1 MTKLATYL
9 ENKIWYLLLF
19 TVAVIPLE
27 QEFTSL
33 CVAVTF
39 ICAAIVA
46 QVKGR
51 VRHSCVLRSWQ
62 QGALYALLAIAFV
75 SIYFSLDRFL
85 SFWNFVYVVG
95 QYAALVFVLLRYG
108 IGENEKLSLNDVKC
122 QTENVAFEAKNVKCR
137 ADAVEVETK
146 NVTSLCDNVNCTEEN
161 VSKLVH
167 SNAGW
172 KQKLCALWQRFEAL
186 PRPLQ
191 LIGAF
196 LGVSLIVSTIGIAQK
211 VFGVTAEGIW
221 VDPAQFP
228 DIKVRVFSTLVNPN
242 ILAGYLVLVI
252 AYSTAF
258 FNQTKAYKKWRLAFL
273 GTGLLAALCLLYTY
287 SRGNWVA
294 CAVMLLAFC
303 VLFCRKAFIPILG
316 GGAAALAVGG
326 QAVLHRLE
334 LIQGGYGG
342 DTSIALRM
350 AYLKSTKWII
360 EEFPWGVG
368 WYGYRFVYP
377 TYNFYLAD
385 KSVIMYHCHNIFLN
399 VLAELGWHGLAVF
412 LVIWFGI
419 FLPAGWKLAYHGR
432 SLWLKAMGRGYVLAT
447 VGIIVGGL
455 TDHVYFNTQMG
466 LLFWTLGILTM
477 ICAKL
482 NEEK

>member
-1 MTKLATYL
+1 M
-9 ENKIWYLLLF
+9 LLF

-27 QEFTSL
+27 QEFTSF
-33 CVAVTF
+33 CVGVTF

-46 QVKGR
+46 HVRGR
-51 VRHSCVLRSWQ
+51 GSQPCVLRTWQ
-62 QGALYALLAIAFV
+62 QGALYVLLTISAA
-75 SIYFSLDRFL
+75 SIYFSMDRFL
-85 SFWNFVYVVG
+85 SFWNWVYVVG
-95 QYAALVFVLLRYG
+95 QYAALVFVLLRYASVVDSEKCAVAD
-108 IGENEKLSLNDVKC
+108 IEQNACCTKPLSMQEKLL
-122 QTENVAFEAKNVKCR
+122 
-137 ADAVEVETK
+137 
-146 NVTSLCDNVNCTEEN
+146 L
-161 VSKLVH
+161 
-167 SNAGW
+167 
-172 KQKLCALWQRFEAL
+172 LWQRFCCL

-196 LGVSLIVSTIGIAQK
+196 LGVSLLVSMIGLAQK
-211 VFGVTAEGIW
+211 FFGVTAEGIW
-221 VDPAQFP
+221 VDPKQFP

-316 GGAAALAVGG
+316 GGAAVLATGG
-326 QAVLHRLE
+326 TAVLHRLAS
-334 LIQGGYGG
+334 IQGGYGG

-360 EEFPWGVG
+360 EEFPLGVG

-399 VLAELGWHGLAVF
+399 IWAELGAHGLLAF
-412 LVIWFGI
+412 LVVWWGI
-419 FLPAGWKLAYHGR
+419 FLPAAWKLAYHGR

-466 LLFWTLGILTM
+466 LCFWTLGGLTM
-477 ICAKL
+477 LCKKL
-482 NEEK
+482 NEEDD

>member
-1 MTKLATYL
+1 MIKLATYL
-9 ENKIWYLLLF
+9 ENKIWYMLLF

-27 QEFTSL
+27 QEFTSF
-33 CVAVTF
+33 CVGVTF

-46 QVKGR
+46 HVKGR
-51 VRHSCVLRSWQ
+51 GSQPCVLRPWQ
-62 QGALYALLAIAFV
+62 QGALYVLLAISAA
-75 SIYFSLDRFL
+75 SIYFSMDRFL
-85 SFWNFVYVVG
+85 SFWNWVYVVG
-95 QYAALVFVLLRYG
+95 QYAALVFVLLRYASVADS
-108 IGENEKLSLNDVKC
+108 EKCAAESDEQNACCTKQLSMQEKLL
-122 QTENVAFEAKNVKCR
+122 
-137 ADAVEVETK
+137 
-146 NVTSLCDNVNCTEEN
+146 L
-161 VSKLVH
+161 
-167 SNAGW
+167 
-172 KQKLCALWQRFEAL
+172 LWQRFGCL

-196 LGVSLIVSTIGIAQK
+196 LGVSLLVSVIGLEQK
-211 VFGVTAEGIW
+211 IFGVTAEGIW
-221 VDPAQFP
+221 VDPKQFP

-258 FNQTKAYKKWRLAFL
+258 FNQTKAYKKWRLTFL
-273 GTGLLAALCLLYTY
+273 VTGLLAALCLLYTY

-316 GGAAALAVGG
+316 GGAAVLATGG
-326 QAVLHRLE
+326 TAVLHRLAS
-334 LIQGGYGG
+334 IQGGYGG

-360 EEFPWGVG
+360 EEFPLGVG

-399 VLAELGWHGLAVF
+399 IWAELGAHGLLAF
-412 LVIWFGI
+412 LVVWWGI
-419 FLPAGWKLAYHGR
+419 FLPAAWRLAYHGR

-466 LLFWTLGILTM
+466 LCFWTLGILTI
-477 ICAKL
+477 ICARM
-482 NEEK
+482 NEHEQ

>member
-9 ENKIWYLLLF
+9 ENKIWYMLLF

-27 QEFTSL
+27 QEFTSF
-33 CVAVTF
+33 CVGVTF

-46 QVKGR
+46 HVRGR
-51 VRHSCVLRSWQ
+51 GSKTCVLRPWQ
-62 QGALYALLAIAFV
+62 QGALYVLLAISAA
-75 SIYFSLDRFL
+75 SIYFSMDRFL
-85 SFWNFVYVVG
+85 SFWNWVYVVG
-95 QYAALVFVLLRYG
+95 QYAALVFVLLRYASVVDSEKCAVAD
-108 IGENEKLSLNDVKC
+108 IEQNACCTKQLPMQEKLL
-122 QTENVAFEAKNVKCR
+122 
-137 ADAVEVETK
+137 
-146 NVTSLCDNVNCTEEN
+146 L
-161 VSKLVH
+161 
-167 SNAGW
+167 
-172 KQKLCALWQRFEAL
+172 LWQRFGCL

-196 LGVSLIVSTIGIAQK
+196 LGVSLLVSMIGLAQK
-211 VFGVTAEGIW
+211 IFGVTAEGIW
-221 VDPAQFP
+221 VDPKQFP

-316 GGAAALAVGG
+316 GGAAVLATGG
-326 QAVLHRLE
+326 TAVLHRLAS
-334 LIQGGYGG
+334 IQGGYGG

-360 EEFPWGVG
+360 EEFPLGVG

-399 VLAELGWHGLAVF
+399 IWAELGAHGLLAF
-412 LVIWFGI
+412 LVVWWGI
-419 FLPAGWKLAYHGR
+419 FLPAAWRLAYHGR

-466 LLFWTLGILTM
+466 LCFWTLGGLTM
-477 ICAKL
+477 LCKKL
-482 NEEK
+482 NEEDD

>member
-1 MTKLATYL
+1 MTKLAIYL
-9 ENKIWYLLLF
+9 KNKIWYMLLF

-27 QEFTSL
+27 QEFTSF
-33 CVAVTF
+33 CVGVTF

-46 QVKGR
+46 HVRGR
-51 VRHSCVLRSWQ
+51 GSQPCVLRPWQ
-62 QGALYALLAIAFV
+62 QGALYVLLAISAI
-75 SIYFSLDRFL
+75 SIYFSMDRFL
-85 SFWNFVYVVG
+85 SFWNWVYVVG
-95 QYAALVFVLLRYG
+95 QYAALVFVLLRYASVVDSEKC
-108 IGENEKLSLNDVKC
+108 IAESDEQNACCTKQLSMQEKLL
-122 QTENVAFEAKNVKCR
+122 
-137 ADAVEVETK
+137 
-146 NVTSLCDNVNCTEEN
+146 L
-161 VSKLVH
+161 
-167 SNAGW
+167 
-172 KQKLCALWQRFEAL
+172 LWQRFGCL

-196 LGVSLIVSTIGIAQK
+196 LGVSLLVSVIGLAQK
-211 VFGVTAEGIW
+211 LFGVTAEGIW
-221 VDPAQFP
+221 VDPKQFP

-316 GGAAALAVGG
+316 GGAAVLATGG
-326 QAVLHRLE
+326 TAVLHRLAS
-334 LIQGGYGG
+334 IQGGYGG

-360 EEFPWGVG
+360 EEFPLGVG

-399 VLAELGWHGLAVF
+399 IWAELGAHGLLAF
-412 LVIWFGI
+412 LIVWWGI
-419 FLPAGWKLAYHGR
+419 FLPAAWRLAYHGR

-466 LLFWTLGILTM
+466 LCFWTLGILTI
-477 ICAKL
+477 ICARM
-482 NEEK
+482 NEND

>member
-9 ENKIWYLLLF
+9 ENKIWYMLLF

-27 QEFTSL
+27 QEFTSFY
-33 CVAVTF
+33 VAVTF
-39 ICAAIVA
+39 ICAALVA
-46 QVKGR
+46 HVKGR
-51 VRHSCVLRSWQ
+51 GARADVLRPWQ
-62 QGALYALLAIAFV
+62 QGALYALLAITFV

-95 QYAALVFVLLRYG
+95 QYAALSFVLLRYG
-108 IGENEKLSLNDVKC
+108 AARSEQFAEAGREKRLLAAKGEAGIKQRL
-122 QTENVAFEAKNVKCR
+122 
-137 ADAVEVETK
+137 
-146 NVTSLCDNVNCTEEN
+146 LC
-161 VSKLVH
+161 
-167 SNAGW
+167 
-172 KQKLCALWQRFEAL
+172 LWQRFSAL

-196 LGVSLIVSTIGIAQK
+196 LGVSLLVSAIGIAQK

-221 VDPAQFP
+221 VDPKQFP

-287 SRGNWVA
+287 SRGNWIA

-316 GGAAALAVGG
+316 GGAAALALGG
-326 QAVLHRLE
+326 TAVLHRLE
-334 LIQGGYGG
+334 SIQGGYGG

-399 VLAELGWHGLAVF
+399 VLAELGWQGLLVF
-412 LVIWFGI
+412 LLIWFGI
-419 FLPAGWKLAYHGR
+419 FFPAGWRLAYKGR

-447 VGIIVGGL
+447 VGIIIGGL

-477 ICAKL
+477 LCARL
-482 NEEK
+482 NEEEK

>member
-1 MTKLATYL
+1 MIQLANYL
-9 ENKIWYLLLF
+9 EPKIWYMLLF

-39 ICAAIVA
+39 ICAALVA
-46 QVKGR
+46 HVKGR
-51 VRHSCVLRSWQ
+51 GDAPCVLKKWQ
-62 QGALYALLAIAFV
+62 QGALYVLFAISAA

-85 SFWNFVYVVG
+85 SFWNWVYVVG
-95 QYAALVFVLLRYG
+95 QYAALLFVLLRYG
-108 IGENEKLSLNDVKC
+108 MGSGHGSAASEKSL
-122 QTENVAFEAKNVKCR
+122 EP
-137 ADAVEVETK
+137 DAACT
-146 NVTSLCDNVNCTEEN
+146 VTSDVASSNEN
-161 VSKLVH
+161 NFRAQDTCL
-167 SNAGW
+167 
-172 KQKLCALWQRFEAL
+172 ALWQRFSAL

-196 LGVSLIVSTIGIAQK
+196 LAVSLVVSAIGLAQK
-211 VFGVTAEGIW
+211 LFGVTAEGIW
-221 VDPAQFP
+221 VDPKQFP

-252 AYSTAF
+252 AYATAF

-273 GTGLLAALCLLYTY
+273 ATGLLAALCLLYTY

-294 CAVMLLAFC
+294 CAVLLLAFC
-303 VLFCRKAFIPILG
+303 VLFCRKAFIPIVG
-316 GGAAALAVGG
+316 GGAAVLASGG
-326 QAVLHRLE
+326 TAVLHRLE
-334 LIQGGYGG
+334 SIQGGYGG

-360 EEFPWGVG
+360 EEFPLGVG

-399 VLAELGWHGLAVF
+399 VWAELGLHGLLAF
-412 LVIWFGI
+412 LVVWLGI

-466 LLFWTLGILTM
+466 LLFWTLGALTLL
-477 ICAKL
+477 CARM
-482 NEEK
+482 NEGE

>member
-1 MTKLATYL
+1 MTKLANYL
-9 ENKIWYLLLF
+9 ENKIWYMLLF

-27 QEFTSL
+27 QEFTSF
-33 CVAVTF
+33 CVGVTF

-46 QVKGR
+46 HVRGR
-51 VRHSCVLRSWQ
+51 GSQPCVLRPWQ
-62 QGALYALLAIAFV
+62 QGALYVLLAISAV
-75 SIYFSLDRFL
+75 SIYFSMDRFL
-85 SFWNFVYVVG
+85 SFWNWVYVVG
-95 QYAALVFVLLRYG
+95 QYAALVFVLLRYASVADSDRCAV
-108 IGENEKLSLNDVKC
+108 ESDEQNTCCTKQLSMQEKLL
-122 QTENVAFEAKNVKCR
+122 
-137 ADAVEVETK
+137 
-146 NVTSLCDNVNCTEEN
+146 L
-161 VSKLVH
+161 
-167 SNAGW
+167 
-172 KQKLCALWQRFEAL
+172 LWQRFGCL

-196 LGVSLIVSTIGIAQK
+196 LGVSLLVSVIGLAQK
-211 VFGVTAEGIW
+211 LFGVTAEGIW
-221 VDPAQFP
+221 VDPKQFP

-258 FNQTKAYKKWRLAFL
+258 FNQTKAHKKWRLAFL

-316 GGAAALAVGG
+316 GGAAVLATGG
-326 QAVLHRLE
+326 TAVLHRLAS
-334 LIQGGYGG
+334 IQGGYGG

-360 EEFPWGVG
+360 EEFPLGVG

-399 VLAELGWHGLAVF
+399 IWAELGAHGLLAF
-412 LVIWFGI
+412 LVVWWGI
-419 FLPAGWKLAYHGR
+419 FLPAAWRLAYHGS

-466 LLFWTLGILTM
+466 LCFWTLGGLTM
-477 ICAKL
+477 LCKKL
-482 NEEK
+482 NEEDD

>member
-1 MTKLATYL
+1 MIKLATYL
-9 ENKIWYLLLF
+9 ENKIWYMLLF

-27 QEFTSL
+27 QEFTSF
-33 CVAVTF
+33 CVGVTF
-39 ICAAIVA
+39 VCAAIVA
-46 QVKGR
+46 HVRGR
-51 VRHSCVLRSWQ
+51 GSQPCVLRPWQ
-62 QGALYALLAIAFV
+62 QGALYVLLAISAA
-75 SIYFSLDRFL
+75 SIYFSMDRFL
-85 SFWNFVYVVG
+85 SFWNWVYVVG
-95 QYAALVFVLLRYG
+95 QYAALVFVLLRYASVVDSEKCAAAD
-108 IGENEKLSLNDVKC
+108 IEQNACCIKPLSMQEKLL
-122 QTENVAFEAKNVKCR
+122 
-137 ADAVEVETK
+137 
-146 NVTSLCDNVNCTEEN
+146 L
-161 VSKLVH
+161 
-167 SNAGW
+167 
-172 KQKLCALWQRFEAL
+172 LWQRFCCL

-196 LGVSLIVSTIGIAQK
+196 LGISLLVSVIGLAQK
-211 VFGVTAEGIW
+211 IFGVTAEGIW
-221 VDPAQFP
+221 VDQKQFP

-316 GGAAALAVGG
+316 GGAAVLATGG
-326 QAVLHRLE
+326 TAVLHRLAS
-334 LIQGGYGG
+334 IQGGYGG

-360 EEFPWGVG
+360 EEFPFGVG

-399 VLAELGWHGLAVF
+399 IWAELGAHGLLAF
-412 LVIWFGI
+412 LVVWWGI
-419 FLPAGWKLAYHGR
+419 FLPAAWRLAYHGR

-466 LLFWTLGILTM
+466 LCFWTLGGLTM
-477 ICAKL
+477 LCKKL
-482 NEEK
+482 NEEDD

>member
-9 ENKIWYLLLF
+9 ENKIWYMLLF

-27 QEFTSL
+27 QEFTSF
-33 CVAVTF
+33 CVGVTF

-46 QVKGR
+46 HVRGR
-51 VRHSCVLRSWQ
+51 GSQPCVLRPWQ
-62 QGALYALLAIAFV
+62 QGALYVLLAISAA
-75 SIYFSLDRFL
+75 SIYFSMDRFL
-85 SFWNFVYVVG
+85 SFWNWVYVVG
-95 QYAALVFVLLRYG
+95 QYAALVFVLLRYASVADS
-108 IGENEKLSLNDVKC
+108 EKCAAESDEQNACCTKQLSMQEKLL
-122 QTENVAFEAKNVKCR
+122 
-137 ADAVEVETK
+137 
-146 NVTSLCDNVNCTEEN
+146 L
-161 VSKLVH
+161 
-167 SNAGW
+167 
-172 KQKLCALWQRFEAL
+172 LWQRFGCL

-196 LGVSLIVSTIGIAQK
+196 LGVSLLVSMIGLAQK
-211 VFGVTAEGIW
+211 IFGVTAEGIW
-221 VDPAQFP
+221 VDPKQFP

-316 GGAAALAVGG
+316 GGAAVLATGG
-326 QAVLHRLE
+326 TAVLHRLAS
-334 LIQGGYGG
+334 IQGGYGG

-360 EEFPWGVG
+360 EEFPFGVG

-399 VLAELGWHGLAVF
+399 IWAELGAHGLLAFFV
-412 LVIWFGI
+412 VWWGI
-419 FLPAGWKLAYHGR
+419 FLPAAWRLAYHGR

-466 LLFWTLGILTM
+466 LLFWTLGGLTM
-477 ICAKL
+477 LCKKL
-482 NEEK
+482 NEEDD

>member
-1 MTKLATYL
+1 M
-9 ENKIWYLLLF
+9 
-19 TVAVIPLE
+19 
-27 QEFTSL
+27 
-33 CVAVTF
+33 
-39 ICAAIVA
+39 
-46 QVKGR
+46 
-51 VRHSCVLRSWQ
+51 LRPWQ
-62 QGALYALLAIAFV
+62 QGALYVLLAISAA
-75 SIYFSLDRFL
+75 SIYFSMDRFL
-85 SFWNFVYVVG
+85 SFWNWVYVVG
-95 QYAALVFVLLRYG
+95 QYAALVFVLLRYASVVDSEKCAVES
-108 IGENEKLSLNDVKC
+108 GEQKACFTKQLSMQEKLL
-122 QTENVAFEAKNVKCR
+122 
-137 ADAVEVETK
+137 
-146 NVTSLCDNVNCTEEN
+146 L
-161 VSKLVH
+161 
-167 SNAGW
+167 
-172 KQKLCALWQRFEAL
+172 LWQRFGCL

-196 LGVSLIVSTIGIAQK
+196 LGVSLLVSVIGLAQK
-211 VFGVTAEGIW
+211 IFGVTAEGIW
-221 VDPAQFP
+221 VDPKQFP

-273 GTGLLAALCLLYTY
+273 VTGLMAALCLLYTY

-316 GGAAALAVGG
+316 GGAAVLATGG
-326 QAVLHRLE
+326 TAVLHRLAS
-334 LIQGGYGG
+334 IQGGYGG

-360 EEFPWGVG
+360 EEFPLGVG

-399 VLAELGWHGLAVF
+399 IWAELGAHGLLAF
-412 LVIWFGI
+412 LVVWWGI
-419 FLPAGWKLAYHGR
+419 FLPAAWRLAYHGR

-466 LLFWTLGILTM
+466 LCFWMLGGLTM
-477 ICAKL
+477 LCKKL
-482 NEEK
+482 NEEDD

>member
-9 ENKIWYLLLF
+9 ENKIWYMLLF

-27 QEFTSL
+27 QEFTSF
-33 CVAVTF
+33 CVGVTF

-46 QVKGR
+46 HVRGR
-51 VRHSCVLRSWQ
+51 GSQPCVLRPWQ
-62 QGALYALLAIAFV
+62 QGALYALLAISAA
-75 SIYFSLDRFL
+75 SIYFSMDRFL
-85 SFWNFVYVVG
+85 SFWNWVYVVG
-95 QYAALVFVLLRYG
+95 QYAALVFVLLRYASVVDSDRCAA
-108 IGENEKLSLNDVKC
+108 ESDEQNACCTKQLSMQEKLL
-122 QTENVAFEAKNVKCR
+122 
-137 ADAVEVETK
+137 
-146 NVTSLCDNVNCTEEN
+146 L
-161 VSKLVH
+161 
-167 SNAGW
+167 
-172 KQKLCALWQRFEAL
+172 LWQRFGSL

-196 LGVSLIVSTIGIAQK
+196 LGVSLLVSVIGLAQK
-211 VFGVTAEGIW
+211 LFGVTAEGIW
-221 VDPAQFP
+221 VDPKQFP

-258 FNQTKAYKKWRLAFL
+258 FNQTKAHKKWRLAFL
-273 GTGLLAALCLLYTY
+273 VTGLLAALCLLYTY

-316 GGAAALAVGG
+316 GGAAVLATGG
-326 QAVLHRLE
+326 TAVLHRLAS
-334 LIQGGYGG
+334 IQGGYGG

-360 EEFPWGVG
+360 EEFPLGVG

-399 VLAELGWHGLAVF
+399 IWAELGAHGLLAF
-412 LVIWFGI
+412 LVVWWGI
-419 FLPAGWKLAYHGR
+419 FLPAGWTLAYHGR

-466 LLFWTLGILTM
+466 LCFWTLGGLTM
-477 ICAKL
+477 LCKKL
-482 NEEK
+482 NEEND

>member
-1 MTKLATYL
+1 MTKLANYL
-9 ENKIWYLLLF
+9 ENKIWYMLLF

-27 QEFTSL
+27 QEFTSF
-33 CVAVTF
+33 CVAMTF
-39 ICAAIVA
+39 IGAVIVGH
-46 QVKGR
+46 VKG
-51 VRHSCVLRSWQ
+51 SPQQENVLKPWQ
-62 QGALYALLAIAFV
+62 QGAFYLLLLIAVV
-75 SIYFSLDRFL
+75 SVYFSLDRFL
-85 SFWNFVYVVG
+85 SFWNLVYVVG
-95 QYAALVFVLLRYG
+95 QYAALFFVLLRYG
-108 IGENEKLSLNDVKC
+108 SVVNSEKCIVDSEVLVNTKQTTNHYSLITNYY
-122 QTENVAFEAKNVKCR
+122 
-137 ADAVEVETK
+137 
-146 NVTSLCDNVNCTEEN
+146 
-161 VSKLVH
+161 KLFT
-167 SNAGW
+167 N
-172 KQKLCALWQRFEAL
+172 L

-196 LGVSLIVSTIGIAQK
+196 LGVSLLVSAIGIAQK
-211 VFGVTAEGIW
+211 IFGVTAEGIW

-228 DIKVRVFSTLVNPN
+228 DLKVRVFSTLVNPN
-242 ILAGYLVLVI
+242 ILAGYLVLVV

-273 GTGLLAALCLLYTY
+273 VTGLLAAVCLLYTY

-303 VLFCRKAFIPILG
+303 VLFCRKAFIPVLG
-316 GGAAALAVGG
+316 GGAAALALGG
-326 QAVLHRLE
+326 QAVLQRLE
-334 LIQGGYGG
+334 SIRGGYGG

-360 EEFPWGVG
+360 EEFPLGVG

-385 KSVIMYHCHNIFLN
+385 KNVIMYHCHNIFLN
-399 VLAELGWHGLAVF
+399 IWAELGAHGLLAF

-419 FLPAGWKLAYHGR
+419 FLPAGWSLAYHGR

-447 VGIIVGGL
+447 VGIIIGGL

-466 LLFWTLGILTM
+466 LLFWTLGGLTLL
-477 ICAKL
+477 CARI
-482 NEEK
+482 NERTDAE

>member
-1 MTKLATYL
+1 MGVLDKPQFTKLTNMIKLATYL
-9 ENKIWYLLLF
+9 ENKIWYMLLF

-27 QEFTSL
+27 QEFTSF
-33 CVAVTF
+33 CVGVTF

-46 QVKGR
+46 HVKGR
-51 VRHSCVLRSWQ
+51 GSQPCVLRPWQ
-62 QGALYALLAIAFV
+62 QGALYVLLAISAA
-75 SIYFSLDRFL
+75 SIYFSMDRFL
-85 SFWNFVYVVG
+85 SFWNWVYVVG
-95 QYAALVFVLLRYG
+95 QYAALVFVLLRYASVVNSEKCAVAD
-108 IGENEKLSLNDVKC
+108 IEQNACCTKQLSMQEKLL
-122 QTENVAFEAKNVKCR
+122 
-137 ADAVEVETK
+137 
-146 NVTSLCDNVNCTEEN
+146 L
-161 VSKLVH
+161 
-167 SNAGW
+167 
-172 KQKLCALWQRFEAL
+172 LWQRFGCL

-196 LGVSLIVSTIGIAQK
+196 LGVSLLVSMIGLAQK
-211 VFGVTAEGIW
+211 FFGVTAEGIW
-221 VDPAQFP
+221 VDPKQFP

-316 GGAAALAVGG
+316 GGAAVLATGG
-326 QAVLHRLE
+326 TAVLHRLAS
-334 LIQGGYGG
+334 IQGGYGG

-360 EEFPWGVG
+360 EEFPLGVG

-399 VLAELGWHGLAVF
+399 IWAELGAHGLLAF
-412 LVIWFGI
+412 LVVWWGI
-419 FLPAGWKLAYHGR
+419 FLPAAWRLAYHGR

-466 LLFWTLGILTM
+466 LCFWTLGILTL
-477 ICAKL
+477 ICARM
-482 NEEK
+482 NENE

>member
-9 ENKIWYLLLF
+9 ENKIWYMLLF

-27 QEFTSL
+27 QEFTSF
-33 CVAVTF
+33 CVGVTF

-46 QVKGR
+46 HVRGR
-51 VRHSCVLRSWQ
+51 GSQPCVLRPWQ
-62 QGALYALLAIAFV
+62 QGALYVLLAISAA
-75 SIYFSLDRFL
+75 SIYFSMDRFL
-85 SFWNFVYVVG
+85 SFWNWVYVVG
-95 QYAALVFVLLRYG
+95 QYAALVFVLLRYASVADS
-108 IGENEKLSLNDVKC
+108 EKCAAESDEQNACCTKQLSMQEKLL
-122 QTENVAFEAKNVKCR
+122 
-137 ADAVEVETK
+137 
-146 NVTSLCDNVNCTEEN
+146 L
-161 VSKLVH
+161 
-167 SNAGW
+167 
-172 KQKLCALWQRFEAL
+172 LWQRFGCL

-196 LGVSLIVSTIGIAQK
+196 LGVSLLVSMIGLAQK
-211 VFGVTAEGIW
+211 IFGVTAEGIW
-221 VDPAQFP
+221 VDPKQFP

-273 GTGLLAALCLLYTY
+273 VTGLLAALCLLYTY

-316 GGAAALAVGG
+316 GGAAVLATGG
-326 QAVLHRLE
+326 TAVLHRLAS
-334 LIQGGYGG
+334 IQGGYGG

-360 EEFPWGVG
+360 EEFPLGVG

-399 VLAELGWHGLAVF
+399 IWAELGAHGLLAF
-412 LVIWFGI
+412 LVVWWGI
-419 FLPAGWKLAYHGR
+419 FLPAAWRLAYHGR

-466 LLFWTLGILTM
+466 LCFWTLGGLTM
-477 ICAKL
+477 LCKKL
-482 NEEK
+482 NEEDD

>member
-1 MTKLATYL
+1 MIKLATYL
-9 ENKIWYLLLF
+9 ENKIWYMLLF

-27 QEFTSL
+27 QEFTSF
-33 CVAVTF
+33 CVGVTF
-39 ICAAIVA
+39 ICAAILA
-46 QVKGR
+46 HVKGR
-51 VRHSCVLRSWQ
+51 SSQTCVLRPWQ
-62 QGALYALLAIAFV
+62 QGALYVLLAISAA
-75 SIYFSLDRFL
+75 SIYFSMDRFL
-85 SFWNFVYVVG
+85 SFWNWVYVVG
-95 QYAALVFVLLRYG
+95 QYAALVFVLLRYASVVDSEKCAVAD
-108 IGENEKLSLNDVKC
+108 IEQNACCTKPLSMQEKLL
-122 QTENVAFEAKNVKCR
+122 
-137 ADAVEVETK
+137 
-146 NVTSLCDNVNCTEEN
+146 L
-161 VSKLVH
+161 
-167 SNAGW
+167 
-172 KQKLCALWQRFEAL
+172 LWQRFCCL

-196 LGVSLIVSTIGIAQK
+196 LGVSLLVSMIGLAQK
-211 VFGVTAEGIW
+211 IFGVTAEGIW
-221 VDPAQFP
+221 VDPKQFP

-273 GTGLLAALCLLYTY
+273 VTGLLAALCLLYTY

-316 GGAAALAVGG
+316 GGAAVLATGG
-326 QAVLHRLE
+326 TAVLHRLAS
-334 LIQGGYGG
+334 IQGGYGG

-360 EEFPWGVG
+360 EEFPLGVG

-399 VLAELGWHGLAVF
+399 IWAELGVHGLLAF
-412 LVIWFGI
+412 LVVWWGI
-419 FLPAGWKLAYHGR
+419 FLPAAWRLAYHGR

-466 LLFWTLGILTM
+466 LLFWTLGGLTM
-477 ICAKL
+477 LCKKL
-482 NEEK
+482 NEEDD

>member
-9 ENKIWYLLLF
+9 ENKIWYMLLF

-27 QEFTSL
+27 QEFTSF
-33 CVAVTF
+33 CVGVTF

-46 QVKGR
+46 QVRGR
-51 VRHSCVLRSWQ
+51 GSQPCVLRPWQ
-62 QGALYALLAIAFV
+62 QGALYVLLAISAA
-75 SIYFSLDRFL
+75 SIYFSMDRFL
-85 SFWNFVYVVG
+85 SFWNWVYVVG
-95 QYAALVFVLLRYG
+95 QYAALVFVLLRYASVVDSDRCAVAD
-108 IGENEKLSLNDVKC
+108 IEQNACYTKQLSMQEKLL
-122 QTENVAFEAKNVKCR
+122 
-137 ADAVEVETK
+137 
-146 NVTSLCDNVNCTEEN
+146 L
-161 VSKLVH
+161 
-167 SNAGW
+167 
-172 KQKLCALWQRFEAL
+172 LWQRFGCL

-196 LGVSLIVSTIGIAQK
+196 LGVSLLVSMIGLAQK
-211 VFGVTAEGIW
+211 IFGVTAEGIW
-221 VDPAQFP
+221 VDPKQFP

-258 FNQTKAYKKWRLAFL
+258 FNQTKAHKKWRLAFL
-273 GTGLLAALCLLYTY
+273 VTGLLAALCLLYTY

-316 GGAAALAVGG
+316 GGAAVLATGG
-326 QAVLHRLE
+326 TAVLHRLAS
-334 LIQGGYGG
+334 IQGGYGG

-360 EEFPWGVG
+360 EEFPLGVG

-385 KSVIMYHCHNIFLN
+385 KNVIMYHCHNIFLN
-399 VLAELGWHGLAVF
+399 IWAELGAHGLMVF
-412 LVIWFGI
+412 LVVWWGI
-419 FLPAGWKLAYHGR
+419 FLPAGWRLAYYGR

-466 LLFWTLGILTM
+466 LCFWTLGGLTM
-477 ICAKL
+477 LCKKL
-482 NEEK
+482 NEEDD

>member
-1 MTKLATYL
+1 MTKLANYL
-9 ENKIWYLLLF
+9 ENKIWYMLLF

-39 ICAAIVA
+39 ICTAIVA
-46 QVKGR
+46 YAKGR
-51 VRHSCVLRSWQ
+51 GAAPCVLKSWQ
-62 QGALYALLAIAFV
+62 QRALYALFAISFA

-85 SFWNFVYVVG
+85 SFWNWVYVVG
-95 QYAALVFVLLRYG
+95 QYAALVFVLLRVG
-108 IGENEKLSLNDVKC
+108 IVDSGQCIVDSKASADTKLSTNHY
-122 QTENVAFEAKNVKCR
+122 
-137 ADAVEVETK
+137 
-146 NVTSLCDNVNCTEEN
+146 SLITRYYSLFTN
-161 VSKLVH
+161 
-167 SNAGW
+167 
-172 KQKLCALWQRFEAL
+172 L

-196 LGVSLIVSTIGIAQK
+196 IGVSLVVSAIGIAQK
-211 VFGVTAEGIW
+211 IFGVTAEGIW

-316 GGAAALAVGG
+316 GGAAVLATGG
-326 QAVLHRLE
+326 TAVLHRLE
-334 LIQGGYGG
+334 SIQGGYGG

-360 EEFPWGVG
+360 EEFPLGVG

-399 VLAELGWHGLAVF
+399 VWAELGAHGLLAL
-412 LVIWFGI
+412 LVVWFGM
-419 FLPAGWKLAYHGR
+419 FLPAGWRLAYHGR

-447 VGIIVGGL
+447 VGIVAGGL

-477 ICAKL
+477 ICAKM
-482 NEEK
+482 NECEK

>member
-1 MTKLATYL
+1 MKKLADYL
-9 ENKIWYLLLF
+9 ENKIWYMLLF

-33 CVAVTF
+33 CVMVTF
-39 ICAAIVA
+39 LSALLVA
-46 QVKGR
+46 HFKGYTKQR
-51 VRHSCVLRSWQ
+51 KVLRPWQ
-62 QGALYALLAIAFV
+62 QGALYAMLAIAAASV
-75 SIYFSLDRFL
+75 YFSLDRFL
-85 SFWNFVYVVG
+85 SFWNLVYVVG
-95 QYAALVFVLLRYG
+95 QYAALSFVLLRYG
-108 IGENEKLSLNDVKC
+108 AGSSDRLAAESDK
-122 QTENVAFEAKNVKCR
+122 
-137 ADAVEVETK
+137 AVEYSGEAVLNGE
-146 NVTSLCDNVNCTEEN
+146 
-161 VSKLVH
+161 
-167 SNAGW
+167 AGLG
-172 KQKLCALWQRFEAL
+172 QRLLALWQRFSAL

-196 LGVSLIVSTIGIAQK
+196 LGISLLVSAIGLVQK
-211 VFGVTAEGIW
+211 IFGVTAEGIW
-221 VDPAQFP
+221 VDPKQFP

-258 FNQTKAYKKWRLAFL
+258 FNQTKAYKKWRLGFL
-273 GTGLLAALCLLYTY
+273 LTGLLAALCLLYTY
-287 SRGNWVA
+287 SRGNWIA

-316 GGAAALAVGG
+316 GGAAALALGG
-326 QAVLHRLE
+326 TAVLHRLE
-334 LIQGGYGG
+334 SIQGGYGG

-399 VLAELGWHGLAVF
+399 VLAELGWQGLLVF
-412 LVIWFGI
+412 LLIWFGI
-419 FLPAGWKLAYHGR
+419 FFPAGWRLAYKGR

-447 VGIIVGGL
+447 VGIIIGGL

-466 LLFWTLGILTM
+466 LLFWLLGFLTL
-477 ICAKL
+477 ICVRM
-482 NEEK
+482 NDEK

>member
-1 MTKLATYL
+1 MIKLANYL
-9 ENKIWYLLLF
+9 ENKIWYMLLF

-27 QEFTSL
+27 QEFTSF
-33 CVAVTF
+33 CVGVTF

-46 QVKGR
+46 HVRGR
-51 VRHSCVLRSWQ
+51 GSQTCVLRPWQ
-62 QGALYALLAIAFV
+62 QGALYVLLAISAA
-75 SIYFSLDRFL
+75 SIYFSMDRFL
-85 SFWNFVYVVG
+85 SFWNWVYVVG
-95 QYAALVFVLLRYG
+95 QYAALVFVLLRYASVVDS
-108 IGENEKLSLNDVKC
+108 EQCAAESDELNAFCTRQLSMKEKLL
-122 QTENVAFEAKNVKCR
+122 
-137 ADAVEVETK
+137 
-146 NVTSLCDNVNCTEEN
+146 L
-161 VSKLVH
+161 
-167 SNAGW
+167 
-172 KQKLCALWQRFEAL
+172 LWQRFGCL

-196 LGVSLIVSTIGIAQK
+196 LGVSLLVSVIGLAQK
-211 VFGVTAEGIW
+211 IFGVTAEGIW
-221 VDPAQFP
+221 VDPKQFP

-273 GTGLLAALCLLYTY
+273 VTGLLAALCLLYTY

-316 GGAAALAVGG
+316 GGAAVLATGG
-326 QAVLHRLE
+326 TAVLHRLAS
-334 LIQGGYGG
+334 IQGGYGG

-360 EEFPWGVG
+360 EEFPLGVG

-399 VLAELGWHGLAVF
+399 IWAELGAHGLLAF
-412 LVIWFGI
+412 LVVWWGI
-419 FLPAGWKLAYHGR
+419 FLPAAWRLAYHGR

-466 LLFWTLGILTM
+466 LCFWTLGGLTM
-477 ICAKL
+477 LCKKL
-482 NEEK
+482 NEEDD

>member
-1 MTKLATYL
+1 MIKLANYL
-9 ENKIWYLLLF
+9 ENKIWYMLLF

-27 QEFTSL
+27 QEFTSF
-33 CVAVTF
+33 CVGVTF

-46 QVKGR
+46 HVRGR
-51 VRHSCVLRSWQ
+51 GSQPCVLRPWQ
-62 QGALYALLAIAFV
+62 QGALYVLLAISAA
-75 SIYFSLDRFL
+75 SIYFSMDRFL
-85 SFWNFVYVVG
+85 SFWNWVYVVG
-95 QYAALVFVLLRYG
+95 QYAALVFVLLRYA
-108 IGENEKLSLNDVKC
+108 SVVDSDRC
-122 QTENVAFEAKNVKCR
+122 AVADIEQNACC
-137 ADAVEVETK
+137 TK
-146 NVTSLCDNVNCTEEN
+146 PLLMQEQ
-161 VSKLVH
+161 L
-167 SNAGW
+167 
-172 KQKLCALWQRFEAL
+172 LLLWQRFGCL

-196 LGVSLIVSTIGIAQK
+196 LGVSLLVSMIGLAQK
-211 VFGVTAEGIW
+211 IFGVTAEGIW
-221 VDPAQFP
+221 VDPKQFP

-258 FNQTKAYKKWRLAFL
+258 FNQTKAHKKWRLAFL
-273 GTGLLAALCLLYTY
+273 VTGLLAALCLLYTY

-316 GGAAALAVGG
+316 GGAAVLATGG
-326 QAVLHRLE
+326 TAVLHRLAS
-334 LIQGGYGG
+334 IQGGYGG

-360 EEFPWGVG
+360 EEFPLGVG

-399 VLAELGWHGLAVF
+399 IWAELGAHGLLAF
-412 LVIWFGI
+412 LVVWWGI
-419 FLPAGWKLAYHGR
+419 FLPAAWRLAYHGR

-447 VGIIVGGL
+447 VGIIIGGL

-466 LLFWTLGILTM
+466 LCFWTLGGLTM
-477 ICAKL
+477 LCKKL
-482 NEEK
+482 NEEDD

>member
-1 MTKLATYL
+1 MINLANYL
-9 ENKIWYLLLF
+9 ENKIWYMLLF

-39 ICAAIVA
+39 ISAVLVVH
-46 QVKGR
+46 VKGR
-51 VRHSCVLRSWQ
+51 AQQKKVLHTWQ
-62 QGALYALLAIAFV
+62 QGAFYVLLAISFA

-85 SFWNFVYVVG
+85 SFWNWVYVVG

-108 IGENEKLSLNDVKC
+108 ATGGQPAANNERAHIDNDECYVAAEVKTANANDFRAQDTALN
-122 QTENVAFEAKNVKCR
+122 
-137 ADAVEVETK
+137 
-146 NVTSLCDNVNCTEEN
+146 
-161 VSKLVH
+161 
-167 SNAGW
+167 
-172 KQKLCALWQRFEAL
+172 LWQRFSAL

-191 LIGAF
+191 LMGAF
-196 LGVSLIVSTIGIAQK
+196 LAVSLIVSAIGIAQK

-221 VDPAQFP
+221 VDPKQFP

-258 FNQTKAYKKWRLAFL
+258 FNQTKVYKKWRLAFL

-294 CAVMLLAFC
+294 CAVMMLAFC

-316 GGAAALAVGG
+316 GGAAALALGG
-326 QAVLHRLE
+326 TAVLHRLAS
-334 LIQGGYGG
+334 IQGGYGG

-360 EEFPWGVG
+360 EEFPLGVG

-385 KSVIMYHCHNIFLN
+385 KNVIMYHCHNIFLN
-399 VLAELGWHGLAVF
+399 VWAELGVHGLLAFIV
-412 LVIWFGI
+412 VWFGI
-419 FLPAGWKLAYHGR
+419 FLPAGWKLAYHGK

-466 LLFWTLGILTM
+466 LLFWTLGVLTL
-477 ICAKL
+477 ICKKMN
-482 NEEK
+482 NEER

>member
-46 QVKGR
+46 HVKGN
-51 VRHSCVLRSWQ
+51 VRKSCVLRPWQ
-62 QGALYALLAIAFV
+62 QCVLYALLAIAFA

-108 IGENEKLSLNDVKC
+108 IAENDRLAVGDDKWTVNNVNSRADDV
-122 QTENVAFEAKNVKCR
+122 THEVKNV
-137 ADAVEVETK
+137 
-146 NVTSLCDNVNCTEEN
+146 S
-161 VSKLVH
+161 SK
-167 SNAGW
+167 ACW
-172 KQKLCALWQRFEAL
+172 QQKLMVLWQCFEAL
-186 PRPLQ
+186 PRLLQ

-242 ILAGYLVLVI
+242 ILAGYLVLVV

-258 FNQTKAYKKWRLAFL
+258 FNQTKAYKKWRFAFL

-316 GGAAALAVGG
+316 GGVAALALGG

-334 LIQGGYGG
+334 SIQGGYGG

-412 LVIWFGI
+412 LLIWFGI
-419 FLPAGWKLAYHGR
+419 FFPAGWRLAYHGR

-477 ICAKL
+477 LCAKL
-482 NEEK
+482 NEE

>member
-9 ENKIWYLLLF
+9 ENKIWYMLLF

-27 QEFTSL
+27 QEFTSF
-33 CVAVTF
+33 CVGVTF

-46 QVKGR
+46 HVRGR
-51 VRHSCVLRSWQ
+51 GSQPCVLRPWQ
-62 QGALYALLAIAFV
+62 QGALYALLAISAA
-75 SIYFSLDRFL
+75 SIYFSMDRFL
-85 SFWNFVYVVG
+85 SFWNWVYVVG
-95 QYAALVFVLLRYG
+95 QYAALVFVLLRYASVVDSDRCAA
-108 IGENEKLSLNDVKC
+108 ESDEQNACCTKQLSMQEKLL
-122 QTENVAFEAKNVKCR
+122 
-137 ADAVEVETK
+137 
-146 NVTSLCDNVNCTEEN
+146 L
-161 VSKLVH
+161 
-167 SNAGW
+167 
-172 KQKLCALWQRFEAL
+172 LWQRFGCL

-196 LGVSLIVSTIGIAQK
+196 LGVSLLVSVIGLAQK
-211 VFGVTAEGIW
+211 FFGVTAEGIW
-221 VDPAQFP
+221 VDPKQFP

-273 GTGLLAALCLLYTY
+273 VTGLLAALCLLYTY

-316 GGAAALAVGG
+316 GGAAVLATGG
-326 QAVLHRLE
+326 TAVLHRLAS
-334 LIQGGYGG
+334 IQGGYGG

-360 EEFPWGVG
+360 EEFPLGVG

-399 VLAELGWHGLAVF
+399 IWAELGAHGLLAF
-412 LVIWFGI
+412 LVVWWGI
-419 FLPAGWKLAYHGR
+419 FLPAGWTLAYHGR

-466 LLFWTLGILTM
+466 LCFWTLGGLTM
-477 ICAKL
+477 LCKKL
-482 NEEK
+482 NEEDD

>member
-1 MTKLATYL
+1 MTKLANYL
-9 ENKIWYLLLF
+9 ENKIWYMLLF

-27 QEFTSL
+27 QEFTSF
-33 CVAVTF
+33 CVGVTF

-46 QVKGR
+46 HVRGR
-51 VRHSCVLRSWQ
+51 GSQPCVLRPWQ
-62 QGALYALLAIAFV
+62 QVTLYVLLAISAA
-75 SIYFSLDRFL
+75 SIYFSMDRFL
-85 SFWNFVYVVG
+85 SFWNWVYVVG
-95 QYAALVFVLLRYG
+95 QYAALVFVLLRYASVVDS
-108 IGENEKLSLNDVKC
+108 EKCAVADIEQNAFCTRQLSIKD
-122 QTENVAFEAKNVKCR
+122 
-137 ADAVEVETK
+137 
-146 NVTSLCDNVNCTEEN
+146 
-161 VSKLVH
+161 KLMF
-167 SNAGW
+167 
-172 KQKLCALWQRFEAL
+172 LWQRFGCL

-196 LGVSLIVSTIGIAQK
+196 LGVSLLVSMIGLAQK
-211 VFGVTAEGIW
+211 IFGVTAEGIW
-221 VDPAQFP
+221 VDPKQFP

-258 FNQTKAYKKWRLAFL
+258 FNQTKAHKKWRLAFL
-273 GTGLLAALCLLYTY
+273 VTGLLAALCLLYTY

-316 GGAAALAVGG
+316 GGAAVLATGG
-326 QAVLHRLE
+326 TAVLHRLAS
-334 LIQGGYGG
+334 IQGGYGG

-360 EEFPWGVG
+360 EEFPLGVG

-399 VLAELGWHGLAVF
+399 IWAELGAHGLLAF
-412 LVIWFGI
+412 LVVWWGI
-419 FLPAGWKLAYHGR
+419 FLPAAWRLAYHGR

-447 VGIIVGGL
+447 VGIIIGGL

-466 LLFWTLGILTM
+466 LCFWTLGILTI
-477 ICAKL
+477 ICARM
-482 NEEK
+482 NEHEQ

>member
-9 ENKIWYLLLF
+9 ENKIWYMLLF

-27 QEFTSL
+27 QEFTSF
-33 CVAVTF
+33 CVGVTF
-39 ICAAIVA
+39 VCAAIVA
-46 QVKGR
+46 HVRGR
-51 VRHSCVLRSWQ
+51 GSQPCVLRPWQ
-62 QGALYALLAIAFV
+62 QGALYVLLAISAV
-75 SIYFSLDRFL
+75 SIYFSMDRFL
-85 SFWNFVYVVG
+85 SFWNWVYVVG
-95 QYAALVFVLLRYG
+95 QYAALIFVLLRYASVVDSDRSAVAY
-108 IGENEKLSLNDVKC
+108 IEQNACCTKQLPMQEKLL
-122 QTENVAFEAKNVKCR
+122 
-137 ADAVEVETK
+137 
-146 NVTSLCDNVNCTEEN
+146 L
-161 VSKLVH
+161 
-167 SNAGW
+167 
-172 KQKLCALWQRFEAL
+172 LWQRFGCL

-196 LGVSLIVSTIGIAQK
+196 LGVSLLVSMIGLAQK
-211 VFGVTAEGIW
+211 IFGVTAEGIW
-221 VDPAQFP
+221 VDPKQFP

-258 FNQTKAYKKWRLAFL
+258 FNQTKAHKKWRLAFL
-273 GTGLLAALCLLYTY
+273 VTGLLAALCLLYTY

-316 GGAAALAVGG
+316 GGAAVLATGG
-326 QAVLHRLE
+326 TAVLHRLAS
-334 LIQGGYGG
+334 IQGGYGG

-360 EEFPWGVG
+360 EEFPLGVG

-399 VLAELGWHGLAVF
+399 IWAELGAHGLLAF
-412 LVIWFGI
+412 LVVWWGI
-419 FLPAGWKLAYHGR
+419 FLPAAWKLAYHGR

-466 LLFWTLGILTM
+466 LCFWTLGGLTM
-477 ICAKL
+477 LCKKL
-482 NEEK
+482 NEEDD

>member
-1 MTKLATYL
+1 MGVLDKPQFTKLTNMIKLATYL
-9 ENKIWYLLLF
+9 ENKIWYMLLF

-27 QEFTSL
+27 QEFTSF
-33 CVAVTF
+33 CVGVTF

-46 QVKGR
+46 HVRGR
-51 VRHSCVLRSWQ
+51 GSQPCVLRPWQ
-62 QGALYALLAIAFV
+62 QGALYVLLAISAA
-75 SIYFSLDRFL
+75 SIYFSMDRFL
-85 SFWNFVYVVG
+85 SFWNWVYVIG
-95 QYAALVFVLLRYG
+95 QYAALVFVLLRYASVVDSEKCAVAD
-108 IGENEKLSLNDVKC
+108 IEQNACCTKQLSMQEKLL
-122 QTENVAFEAKNVKCR
+122 
-137 ADAVEVETK
+137 
-146 NVTSLCDNVNCTEEN
+146 L
-161 VSKLVH
+161 
-167 SNAGW
+167 
-172 KQKLCALWQRFEAL
+172 LWQRFGCL

-196 LGVSLIVSTIGIAQK
+196 LGVSLLVSMIGLAQK
-211 VFGVTAEGIW
+211 FFGVTAEGIW
-221 VDPAQFP
+221 VDPKQFP

-273 GTGLLAALCLLYTY
+273 VTGLLAALCLLYTY

-316 GGAAALAVGG
+316 GGAAVLATGG
-326 QAVLHRLE
+326 TAVLHRLAS
-334 LIQGGYGG
+334 IQGGYGG

-360 EEFPWGVG
+360 EEFPLGVG

-399 VLAELGWHGLAVF
+399 IWAELGAHGLLAF
-412 LVIWFGI
+412 LVVWWGI
-419 FLPAGWKLAYHGR
+419 FLPAGWTLAYHGR

-447 VGIIVGGL
+447 VGIIIGGL

-466 LLFWTLGILTM
+466 LLFWTLGGLTM
-477 ICAKL
+477 LCKKL
-482 NEEK
+482 NEEDD

>member
-1 MTKLATYL
+1 MTKLANYL
-9 ENKIWYLLLF
+9 ENKIWYMLLF

-39 ICAAIVA
+39 LSAVLVA
-46 QVKGR
+46 HVKKN
-51 VRHSCVLRSWQ
+51 VQHKAVLRPWQ
-62 QGALYALLAIAFV
+62 QGALYVLLATSFA

-85 SFWNFVYVVG
+85 SFWNWVYVVG
-95 QYAALVFVLLRYG
+95 QYAALVFVLLRVASG
-108 IGENEKLSLNDVKC
+108 QCIVDSKGSLDTKPTTNNSSLA
-122 QTENVAFEAKNVKCR
+122 TNFR
-137 ADAVEVETK
+137 AQDTVL
-146 NVTSLCDNVNCTEEN
+146 N
-161 VSKLVH
+161 
-167 SNAGW
+167 
-172 KQKLCALWQRFEAL
+172 LWYRFNAL

-196 LGVSLIVSTIGIAQK
+196 LAVSLIVSLIGIAQK

-221 VDPAQFP
+221 VDPKQFP

-316 GGAAALAVGG
+316 GGALALALGG
-326 QAVLHRLE
+326 TAVLHRLE
-334 LIQGGYGG
+334 SIQGGYGG

-360 EEFPWGVG
+360 EEFPLGVG

-385 KSVIMYHCHNIFLN
+385 KNVIMYHCHNIFLN
-399 VLAELGWHGLAVF
+399 VWAELGAHGLIAF

-419 FLPAGWKLAYHGR
+419 FLPAGWKLAYHGK

-466 LLFWTLGILTM
+466 LCFWLLGVLTL
-477 ICAKL
+477 ICKKM
-482 NEEK
+482 NEREQ

>member
-1 MTKLATYL
+1 MEGLDKPQFTKLTNMIKLATYL
-9 ENKIWYLLLF
+9 ENKIWYMLLF

-27 QEFTSL
+27 QEFTSF
-33 CVAVTF
+33 CVGVTF

-46 QVKGR
+46 HVRGR
-51 VRHSCVLRSWQ
+51 GSQPCVLRPWQ
-62 QGALYALLAIAFV
+62 QGALYVLLAISAA
-75 SIYFSLDRFL
+75 SIYFSMDRFL
-85 SFWNFVYVVG
+85 SFWNWVYVIG
-95 QYAALVFVLLRYG
+95 QYAALVFVLLRYASVVDS
-108 IGENEKLSLNDVKC
+108 EKCLVNSDKCGADSEGLANAKLTTNNYSLI
-122 QTENVAFEAKNVKCR
+122 
-137 ADAVEVETK
+137 TK
-146 NVTSLCDNVNCTEEN
+146 NY
-161 VSKLVH
+161 KLFT
-167 SNAGW
+167 N
-172 KQKLCALWQRFEAL
+172 L

-196 LGVSLIVSTIGIAQK
+196 LGVSLLVSVIGLVQK
-211 VFGVTAEGIW
+211 IFGVTAEGIW
-221 VDPAQFP
+221 VDPKQFP

-316 GGAAALAVGG
+316 GGAAVLATGG
-326 QAVLHRLE
+326 TAVLHRLAS
-334 LIQGGYGG
+334 IQGGYGG

-360 EEFPWGVG
+360 EEFPFGVG

-399 VLAELGWHGLAVF
+399 IWAELGAHGLLAF
-412 LVIWFGI
+412 LVVWWGI
-419 FLPAGWKLAYHGR
+419 FLPAAWRLAYHGR

-466 LLFWTLGILTM
+466 LLFWTLGGLTM
-477 ICAKL
+477 LCKKL
-482 NEEK
+482 NEEDD

>member
-9 ENKIWYLLLF
+9 ENKIWYMLLF

-27 QEFTSL
+27 QEFTSF
-33 CVAVTF
+33 CVGVTF

-46 QVKGR
+46 HVRGR
-51 VRHSCVLRSWQ
+51 GSQPCVLRPWQ
-62 QGALYALLAIAFV
+62 QVTLYVLLAISAA
-75 SIYFSLDRFL
+75 SIYFSMDRFL
-85 SFWNFVYVVG
+85 SFWNWVYVVG
-95 QYAALVFVLLRYG
+95 QYAALVFVLLRYASVVDSEQCAVAD
-108 IGENEKLSLNDVKC
+108 IEQNACCTKQLPMQEKLL
-122 QTENVAFEAKNVKCR
+122 
-137 ADAVEVETK
+137 
-146 NVTSLCDNVNCTEEN
+146 L
-161 VSKLVH
+161 
-167 SNAGW
+167 
-172 KQKLCALWQRFEAL
+172 LWQRFGCL

-196 LGVSLIVSTIGIAQK
+196 LGVSLLVSVIGLAQK
-211 VFGVTAEGIW
+211 IFGVTAEGIW
-221 VDPAQFP
+221 VDPKQFP

-258 FNQTKAYKKWRLAFL
+258 FNQTKAYKKWRLVFL

-316 GGAAALAVGG
+316 GGAAVLATGG
-326 QAVLHRLE
+326 TAVLHRLAS
-334 LIQGGYGG
+334 IQGGYGG

-360 EEFPWGVG
+360 EEFPLGVG

-399 VLAELGWHGLAVF
+399 IWAELGVHGLLAF
-412 LVIWFGI
+412 LVVWWGI
-419 FLPAGWKLAYHGR
+419 FLPAAWRLAYHGR

-466 LLFWTLGILTM
+466 LLFWTLGGLTM
-477 ICAKL
+477 LCKKL
-482 NEEK
+482 NEEDD